1 MIARI
6 AGGLLLLGGVA
17 AGVQAAEAPESRYSL
32 GVALWNPDISGT
44 VSDNERLDL
53 EEDLALE
60 SDSDFV
66 FEGAFRRGRFELLAE
81 HARLRADGR
90 NTLNRDITLG
100 DLVLIPQDETVSSS
114 ARVDDSLLSLR
125 WRVGS
130 AAFSVSPGISAR
142 YIDAQ
147 VRLREREREGGTA
160 ARDVESLSELFP
172 MAHLGIAGELGALRL
187 SARGNY
193 VEYDGD
199 RVFDVTATAWLQ
211 PSAFAPLR
219 IGLGW
224 QLRDYRIGHD
234 GGEDDADVRLSGAQL
249 RIGARW

>member
-1 MIARI
+1 MVARI
-6 AGGLLLLGGVA
+6 AVGALLLGGIV
-17 AGVQAAEAPESRYSL
+17 AGVQAAKAPESRYSF
-32 GVALWNPDISGT
+32 GVALWSPDISGA

-53 EEDLALE
+53 EDDLALE
-60 SDSDFV
+60 SDSDLV

-100 DLVLIPQDETVSSS
+100 DLVLIPQDETISSS

-125 WRVGS
+125 WRLGG

-147 VRLREREREGGTA
+147 VSLREGEGSTST
-160 ARDVESLSELFP
+160 RDVESLSELFP

-211 PSAFAPLR
+211 PRAFAPLR

-224 QLRDYRIGHD
+224 QLRDYRIGHE